1 MSEPRDMDAPVT
13 RRELYEA
20 LEVWAGA
27 IVDRIEKKLERVAA
41 KDDLA
46 GLESR
51 MASKNDLGALESRMA
66 SKNDLGALESRM
78 ASKNDLA
85 ALESRLAT
93 ELRQHTKSSEDE
105 LATRLVAV
113 DEQYKDLPPRVTR
126 LEAKVFPARR
136 SRARGS
142 R

>member
-46 GLESR
+46 G
-51 MASKNDLGALESRMA
+51 LESRMA